1 MIDKLFKSKKELDLV
16 AKNKI
21 LEIEIEKLKN
31 EIRKKDG
38 FLKCKNNLIIK
49 KENSEKNWQK
59 IEDGLKKYYNENNNL
74 REEIKKYDLIF
85 SNSNFKHNYLI
96 PIEKYLFET
105 KFKEIIVILN
115 NKGKRYVQDLN
126 EYVIE
131 HLSIEESLKLNLKYK
146 LQKFQNLEINWEI
159 KTYLLNGEKISKIY
173 MKYRKFTNI
182 LLNENIEFMSQL
194 ENYNFDKLINQGFL
208 TDDILKLKEISLE
221 YKSKYKIE
229 KSYF

>member
-1 MIDKLFKSKKELDLV
+1 M
-16 AKNKI
+16 
-21 LEIEIEKLKN
+21 
-31 EIRKKDG
+31 
-38 FLKCKNNLIIK
+38 
-49 KENSEKNWQK
+49 
-59 IEDGLKKYYNENNNL
+59 
-74 REEIKKYDLIF
+74 
-85 SNSNFKHNYLI
+85 
-96 PIEKYLFET
+96 
-105 KFKEIIVILN
+105 
-115 NKGKRYVQDLN
+115 
-126 EYVIE
+126 
-131 HLSIEESLKLNLKYK
+131 KYK

-208 TDDILKLKEISLE
+208 IDDILKLKEIFLE